1 MLYLILIDA
10 IVVIS
15 ISNPSIQKDTVG
27 AHFISSNC
35 VDHVDV
41 PYFVYTHAYLHAL
54 MPYHLIY
61 AIKSSTVIA
70 LVHPKMY
77 WCLCSLIDYYA

>member
-1 MLYLILIDA
+1 M
-10 IVVIS
+10 IS
-15 ISNPSIQKDTVG
+15 ITNPSIQKDPTSFG

-35 VDHVDV
+35 VGHVDD
-41 PYFVYTHAYLHAL
+41 PYFVYMCAYLHAL

-77 WCLCSLIDYYA
+77 LVSV